1 MQWKPA
7 DTRSSG
13 EKEWQKKN
21 YSFFLR
27 LSVLSVTSFSILL
40 MCLRVFNSI
49 ENLGY
54 LKKILKEFKIHCL
67 FKKHKHRKGK
77 GGEWWM
83 YVDAGS
89 RIAER
94 ASLCVRLL
102 KRNLG

>member
-1 MQWKPA
+1 MQWKRA

-54 LKKILKEFKIHCL
+54 LKKSLRSLKFIVCL
-67 FKKHKHRKGK
+67 KSTSTGKEKEGSGGCMWMLEVGLQKGH
-77 GGEWWM
+77 
-83 YVDAGS
+83 
-89 RIAER
+89 
-94 ASLCVRLL
+94 LCVS
-102 KRNLG
+102 GF